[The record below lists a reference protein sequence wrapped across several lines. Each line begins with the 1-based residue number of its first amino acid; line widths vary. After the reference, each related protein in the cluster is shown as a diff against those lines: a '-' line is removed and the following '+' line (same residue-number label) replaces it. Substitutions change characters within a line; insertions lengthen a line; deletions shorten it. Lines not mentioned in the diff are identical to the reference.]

1 MPTSP
6 SSASPA
12 SAAAAGPAILGR
24 SHEPAEASFLSL
36 RGITKT
42 FGGVVALNEVDFE
55 ARQHSIHAVLGEN
68 GAGKSTLIKVIS
80 GVVRPDVGEIFLDG
94 ERTRLGGP
102 GDAVERGIVPV
113 FQELSLVPDLT
124 VEENICITT
133 AARWGF
139 VDRALQRRR
148 AEELLALVHCEDV
161 NPRQPVSD
169 LPLSRR
175 QLIELA
181 KALGRRPRLLI
192 LDEATSA
199 LTTADVETVYQIMRR
214 LRDEGVS
221 ILFISHRMHEVEALA
236 DTCSVFRSARHIET
250 FAQGTRSPDEIVQ
263 MMIGREISQVYP
275 PKPAPR
281 ARDSAVLSATG
292 LSWTDRLHDI
302 SLSIGKG
309 EIVGLGGLDGQGQRE
324 LLLALFGVLRDVRG
338 QIAVDGR
345 QVSLGSPADAKA
357 AGLGLALVP
366 EDRKSEG
373 LMLSMSVR
381 ENITLAALDRLSKGF
396 LVDTGLER
404 AAVDEATSSL
414 KIRAPSLESPVGT
427 LSGGNQQKVVV
438 AKWLM
443 TRPRVILLMD
453 PTRGIDVGTKQ
464 EIYELMRRLA
474 DAGASILF
482 YSTDYDELLGMC
494 ERVLILYR
502 GRIVRELV
510 GEEITESNIVGSAF
524 AMPPGGDGAG

>member
-1 MPTSP
+1 MRQREPSESP
-6 SSASPA
+6 
-12 SAAAAGPAILGR
+12 L
-24 SHEPAEASFLSL
+24 LSL
-36 RGITKT
+36 RGISKA

-55 ARQHSIHAVLGEN
+55 AHQGSIHAVLGEN

-80 GVVRPDVGEIFLDG
+80 GVVRPDTGEIVLDG
-94 ERTRLGGP
+94 EHIRLGSP
-102 GDAVERGIVPV
+102 SDAVGRGIVSV
-113 FQELSLVPDLT
+113 FQELSLVPDLS

-133 AARWGF
+133 AAGRWGF
-139 VDRALQRRR
+139 VDRAAQRRR
-148 AEELLALVHCEDV
+148 AEELLELVHCPDV

-181 KALGRRPRLLI
+181 KALGRRPRILI

-199 LTTADVETVYQIMRR
+199 LTSADVETVYKILYR
-214 LRDEGVS
+214 LRDEGIS
-221 ILFISHRMHEVEALA
+221 ILFISHRMHEVDALA

-250 FAQGTRSPDEIVQ
+250 FAQGSRTPDEIVQ

-275 PKPAPR
+275 PKPA
-281 ARDSAVLSATG
+281 ARPHSQPVLSVSH

-302 SLSIGKG
+302 SLGISAG
-309 EIVGLGGLDGQGQRE
+309 EIVGLGGLDGQGQSE

-338 QIAVDGR
+338 TIAIDGKP
-345 QVSLGSPADAKA
+345 VVLGSPATAKS
-357 AGLGLALVP
+357 AGFGLALVP

-381 ENITLAALDRLSKGF
+381 ENVTLASLDRISRGF
-396 LVDTGLER
+396 LIDPRLER
-404 AAVDEATSSL
+404 AAVDEATESL
-414 KIRAPSLESPVGT
+414 KIKAPSADSPVGT

-438 AKWLM
+438 AKWLL
-443 TRPRVILLMD
+443 TKPRVILLMD

-474 DAGASILF
+474 DDGAAILF
-482 YSTDYDELLGMC
+482 YSTDYEELLGMC

-502 GRIVRELV
+502 GGVVRELV
-510 GEEITESNIVGSAF
+510 GPEITESNIVGAAF
-524 AMPPGGDGAG
+524 AMPLASEAAG